1 MNTPRPRAPRMG
13 VDIKALVER
22 EPTTLDAFA
31 SRTVAVDAYN
41 ALYQFLSTI
50 RGPDGSPLSDDQGRV
65 TSHLS
70 GLLHRN
76 VNYLSLGIRP
86 VYVFDGTPPSMKAA
100 EIARRRAVKK
110 DAAVKY
116 ERAVE
121 AGDMEA
127 AKKYAQQTTTMT
139 DGMVDDAKRLLG
151 LLGIPCVDAPSEGEA
166 AAAHLTKTGE
176 AYASASQD
184 FDSVLFGAVRLVRNF
199 ATSGRRKLPNRNMYV
214 DVEPEVI
221 ESARTLE
228 SLGLERGQLVDIAI
242 LIGTDFNPDGFSRI
256 GPKTALKL
264 VREHGR
270 LEDIPRIREELGK
283 VDYERIR
290 KIFLEPDVPEDAGA
304 PIEYGQAD
312 GEAVS
317 SYLVGERGFSEAR
330 VASALDR
337 LRRALE
343 RRSQNLDKWF

>member
-1 MNTPRPRAPRMG
+1 MNTPRARRRRMG
-13 VDIKALVER
+13 VDIKALVAR

-76 VNYLSLGIRP
+76 ANYLSLGIRP
-86 VYVFDGTPPSMKAA
+86 VYVFDGTPPTMKAA

-110 DAAVKY
+110 DAAARY

-121 AGDMEA
+121 SGDMEA
-127 AKKYAQQTTTMT
+127 AKRYAQQTTTMT

-166 AAAHLTKTGE
+166 TAAHMTAAGE

-199 ATSGRRKLPNRNMYV
+199 ATSGRRKLPNRNAYV
-214 DVEPEVI
+214 DVEPEMI

-228 SLGLERGQLVDIAI
+228 SLGLSREQLVDVGI

-264 VREHGR
+264 IREHGR
-270 LEDIPRIREELGK
+270 LEDVPRIQGELGGT
-283 VDYERIR
+283 DYERIR
-290 KIFLEPDVPEDAGA
+290 RIFLEPDVPGEGGA
-304 PIEYGQAD
+304 PVEYGDVDSD
-312 GEAVS
+312 GVAA
-317 SYLVGERGFSEAR
+317 YLVGERGFSEAR
-330 VASALDR
+330 VAAALDR
-337 LRRALE
+337 LRKALE